1 MWLRGRRRHRLNHT
15 HEPHT
20 SHIALFERISILA
33 QFIANLFTC
42 ILLACT
48 DTHTCIKSINKFV
61 NVISVSKRKS
71 SIRWW
76 LWITSGYRD
85 ACVCVCTMWMSE
97 RMNKRTTSG
106 YGSML
111 CGCGGLI
118 NDRVVDDASYMIVC
132 VGVCVWLWVLV
143 VYAKIYTQTYW
154 SHYAMASTRN
164 PSGMCGMADN
174 WAAATESYPV
184 HRLMRRHFVFSAHY
198 RCRQQ
203 SWFDG
208 VRIITRRI
216 SPIATVFGGLKW
228 NFRSRNLLTLMM
240 FLFPPQRYEAWR
252 KATDSC
258 GRFLDL

>member
-1 MWLRGRRRHRLNHT
+1 MH
-15 HEPHT
+15 
-20 SHIALFERISILA
+20 
-33 QFIANLFTC
+33 
-42 ILLACT
+42 
-48 DTHTCIKSINKFV
+48 V
-61 NVISVSKRKS
+61 
-71 SIRWW
+71 
-76 LWITSGYRD
+76 
-85 ACVCVCTMWMSE
+85 CVCVYDVDVGTNE
-97 RMNKRTTSG
+97 QT
-106 YGSML
+106 
-111 CGCGGLI
+111 
-118 NDRVVDDASYMIVC
+118 NDE
-132 VGVCVWLWVLV
+132 WLWVYAMWLWRTYKWSGGWRCQLYDCMCGCVCLTVSLV
-143 VYAKIYTQTYW
+143 VYAKRYTQTYW

-174 WAAATESYPV
+174 WAAATESDPV

-208 VRIITRRI
+208 VRIIMRRI

-258 GRFLDL
+258 GRLLDL